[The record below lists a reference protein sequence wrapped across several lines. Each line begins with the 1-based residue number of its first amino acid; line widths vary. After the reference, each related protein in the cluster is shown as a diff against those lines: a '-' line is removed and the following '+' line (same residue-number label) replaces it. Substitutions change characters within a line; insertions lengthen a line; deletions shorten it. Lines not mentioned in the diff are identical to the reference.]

1 MEIQVNAR
9 HKQPNHRLRFEREA
23 RGWTQ
28 QYVAEQL
35 GADMNIVS
43 RWECGERKP
52 GPYYRQKLS
61 ALFGKSAVELGLVNV
76 QPSYGQSPNAISHAS
91 SIQAGV
97 PGTTIGIG
105 AADTSLDKQESA
117 RAYSSQVAM
126 RPAPV
131 PGSAN
136 SSAFSLGMPLAITQ
150 SHQPLDLFL
159 RTTADGSL
167 EERLGAWLA
176 LGASDLVYLFE
187 EGWTLEEVFTLIQVL
202 QKAVQTVSKITRR
215 QLFELGALALV
226 SGVPLPTGKHISIEE
241 RTELH
246 QALGECIGGGWKLF
260 VTASMPQVLA
270 VGQAQLRLLHQAYAE
285 IYPSVRPLFYS
296 PVYRLVGA
304 ALFFQA
310 RYTESLQAHN
320 QAYLTALEAGDSW
333 NMAES
338 LSWQAGVFKA
348 CGRHTESIQTT
359 EASLRLLHDSHEDHV
374 ITLRARLLAHWAES
388 AALLGDRAVMEEK
401 LAASAELLTQCEGN
415 DEFDAAIWQL
425 YQGTCALYIGD
436 PTNAEQSLEH
446 ALREL
451 RPNLLH
457 QRASAA
463 LLLAQARLK
472 MGEVK
477 GSLNVVQ
484 VAVPLVITATSP
496 LIDRGLID
504 LVEQFMLTLPKD
516 TEVRDLVEEVQQHPR
531 LHAISTQKHV
541 PRYLES
547 IL

>member
-1 MEIQVNAR
+1 MRANA
-9 HKQPNHRLRFEREA
+9 KYKKPNDYLRYEREA

-61 ALFGKSAVELGLVNV
+61 ALFGKSAVELGLVKV
-76 QPSYGQSPNAISHAS
+76 QAPHGQPSNVSSHAS
-91 SIQAGV
+91 SIQVGA
-97 PGTTIGIG
+97 PGTAIGIG

-126 RPAPV
+126 RPTLV

-136 SSAFSLGMPLAITQ
+136 PPALSLGLPLAITQ
-150 SHQPLDLFL
+150 SHQSLDLVL
-159 RTTADGSL
+159 RATAEGSPD
-167 EERLGAWLA
+167 ERLGAWLA
-176 LGASDLVYLFE
+176 LGASDLAHLFE
-187 EGWTLEEVFTLIQVL
+187 EGWTLEEVFTLLQVL

-226 SGVPLPTGKHISIEE
+226 SGIPIPTGKHISIEE

-304 ALFFQA
+304 ALFFQS
-310 RYTESLQAHN
+310 RYTEALQAHN

-359 EASLRLLHDSHEDHV
+359 EASLRLLHDSHEAHV

-401 LAASAELLTQCEGN
+401 LAASAELLTQFEGN

-425 YQGTCALYIGD
+425 YRGTCSLYIGD
-436 PTNAEQSLEH
+436 PASAEQSLEQ

-457 QRASAA
+457 QRASTA
-463 LLLAQARLK
+463 LLQAQARLK

-477 GSLNVVQ
+477 GSLSAVRA
-484 VAVPLVITATSP
+484 AVPAVIAATSP
-496 LIDRGLID
+496 LLDRGLID
-504 LVEQFMLTLPKD
+504 LVEQFMITLPKD
-516 TEVRDLVEEVQQHPR
+516 DEVRNLVEEVRQHPR
-531 LHAISTQKHV
+531 LFVIHTQKPV
-541 PRYLES
+541 PRYLEAT
-547 IL
+547 L